1 MQSHLVFL
9 RGKQFLQHTPPAIR
23 LPPIWINPSDLPC
36 DLACDLPCDLTC
48 QCWQGTSAS
57 EHLFRKDSHVDDLY
71 CAQCK
76 GPILVDCQQ
85 TRELQLSY
93 SSMFMPPTDDSPA
106 KCKLEN
112 QQQAWLLSQ
121 QEQTSNSSTC
131 KSKPA
136 ENLHAQK
143 LHLDS
148 FTGVNAVVPGHFGNV
163 HHAIHLVLAATLCLH
178 VKLHEAAKGPHIDHQ
193 TLHIHHSNT

>member
-1 MQSHLVFL
+1 MQSHLVKMSFL

-93 SSMFMPPTDDSPA
+93 SSI
-106 KCKLEN
+106 
-112 QQQAWLLSQ
+112 
-121 QEQTSNSSTC
+121 STC
-131 KSKPA
+131 SCHQLMTHQPNASWKISNRLGYSHNRNRQA
-136 ENLHAQK
+136 TALHARASQ
-143 LHLDS
+143 LRIFMRRNS
-148 FTGVNAVVPGHFGNV
+148 TWTRSRASM
-163 HHAIHLVLAATLCLH
+163 
-178 VKLHEAAKGPHIDHQ
+178 Q
-193 TLHIHHSNT
+193 